1 MNYSKRLQ
9 LCFTVFLSMLLA
21 SQTLAFTPTSF
32 QLKSAPNK
40 EIRHV
45 QAIRLLE
52 YFLRTEVDSI
62 WSNAKFLH
70 QISIEQNDPT
80 GNTISKWMKY
90 TFEIMFLKK
99 IVIEL
104 RISLSV
110 LFSQG

>member
-99 IVIEL
+99 NNIIL
-104 RISLSV
+104 
-110 LFSQG
+110 